1 VAEGARHGFAGD
13 QGVVPPFAAV
23 LPGSESRSGELD
35 VTMKMNL
42 TKKEYRLLL
51 DLVYIGDW
59 VMHAHEEEES
69 EDTEDYRMLIQKI
82 YGLAKEMGF
91 DSLVES
97 DSERNEYFPTRQY
110 EETSR
115 VFEFIEAYEDM
126 SFWDELTQRLV
137 DRDVQEEVG
146 GERRERMSPEDYY
159 TLAGPIAA
167 RYERE
172 FSASGIAN
180 MRLWKARR

>member
-1 VAEGARHGFAGD
+1 
-13 QGVVPPFAAV
+13 
-23 LPGSESRSGELD
+23 
-35 VTMKMNL
+35 MNINL

-59 VMHAHEEEES
+59 VLHAHQEEES
-69 EDTEDYRMLIQKI
+69 EDTEEYRMLSQKI
-82 YGLAKEMGF
+82 YGFAKEMGF
-91 DSLVES
+91 DSLVEP
-97 DSERNEYFPTRQY
+97 DSEKNEYFPTRQY
-110 EETSR
+110 EETSG

-146 GERRERMSPEDYY
+146 RERSEQMSPEDYY

-172 FSASGIAN
+172 FSAFGIAN
-180 MRLWKARR
+180 MRLSKGGR